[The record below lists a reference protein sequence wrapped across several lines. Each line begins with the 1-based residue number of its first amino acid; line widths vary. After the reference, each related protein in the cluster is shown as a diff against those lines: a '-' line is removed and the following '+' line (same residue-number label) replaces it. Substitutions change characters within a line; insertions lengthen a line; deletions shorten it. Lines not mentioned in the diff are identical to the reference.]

1 MRSTGNMLRSYPR
14 VTAWRAASS
23 ASASAAS
30 ARAEPRKMWRG
41 NWSSA
46 MMRARQSARLS
57 SHSRL
62 APATSSS
69 WSGRKR
75 LLTSASKGASFSN
88 QRLCRPPYSSPA
100 PNQKRSTPD
109 ARWSLMVPDVKLAF
123 AFNHSRETTRMN
135 KTRRFIA
142 SLLVVS
148 MTGLGLPL
156 PSRAAIVGT
165 DAALVAAQRDRVA
178 TMLDRGDVRA
188 QLEAHGV
195 RQADVKAR
203 VAALTDAEVAQLAG
217 QLDSLPAGGEGIIGA
232 IVIVFLVLLITDL
245 LGLTKVFSFTRPV
258 R

>member
-1 MRSTGNMLRSYPR
+1 
-14 VTAWRAASS
+14 
-23 ASASAAS
+23 
-30 ARAEPRKMWRG
+30 
-41 NWSSA
+41 
-46 MMRARQSARLS
+46 
-57 SHSRL
+57 
-62 APATSSS
+62 
-69 WSGRKR
+69 
-75 LLTSASKGASFSN
+75 
-88 QRLCRPPYSSPA
+88 
-100 PNQKRSTPD
+100 
-109 ARWSLMVPDVKLAF
+109 
-123 AFNHSRETTRMN
+123 MN
-135 KTRRFIA
+135 KIRRFIA

-156 PSRAAIVGT
+156 PSQAAIVGT
-165 DAALVAAQRDRVA
+165 DAALAAAQRDRVA

-195 RQADVKAR
+195 RPADVKAR